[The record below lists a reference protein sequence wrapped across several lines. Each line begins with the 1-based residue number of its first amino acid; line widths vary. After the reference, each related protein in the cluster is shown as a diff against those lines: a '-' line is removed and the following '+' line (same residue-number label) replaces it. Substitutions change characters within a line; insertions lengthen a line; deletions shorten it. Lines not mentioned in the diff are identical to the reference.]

1 MCFRQMRQWDERA
14 GEEQGRRLW
23 NLFYRETESSEPP
36 MPVAEH
42 DEEHVAERD
51 RDEVPVGA
59 EH

>member
-14 GEEQGRRLW
+14 GDVQGRRLW
-23 NLFYRETESSEPP
+23 DVFYRETERSEPP

-42 DEEHVAERD
+42 DEDVPERD